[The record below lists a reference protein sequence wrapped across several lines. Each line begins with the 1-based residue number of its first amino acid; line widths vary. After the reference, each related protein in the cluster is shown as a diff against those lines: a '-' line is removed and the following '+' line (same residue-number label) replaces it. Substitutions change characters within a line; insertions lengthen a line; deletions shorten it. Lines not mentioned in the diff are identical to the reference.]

1 LGIDRYPADALWR
14 QSLAQA
20 FFIDRVIL
28 RDDSVD
34 LMVSKN
40 YQGIDEALA
49 LLADQDPDTCCAALS
64 TLDDILKLNPSNG
77 LAIPLDLIVAHIH
90 SVVLNAVDAEV
101 KSKAQAVLANA
112 LTNDSYR
119 SAFFSLVPEEQ
130 VMTTLTKLESQC
142 LTGPPSNMQ
151 SGLHLFGFFLDLA
164 YHAYPAQQH
173 TTLVTLARY
182 IRLLRMTIIDTNPFD
197 MRFAAVQSLAAI
209 QHIWAARTT
218 SKATAPLILGL
229 SFVLYDLLNDDDDDE
244 IRDTAALATGALLRA
259 QDKPDT
265 KDTVP
270 LLTAQHLA
278 TWLSRTFS
286 TSRFLVAEALR
297 RLTNTPAPTPLFSV
311 PFEKILARERQEDTA
326 LFATEK
332 QNLYKDDTLDAVL
345 WMRVLTA
352 LPASSIAPGTR
363 VDTKTYIL
371 HALDVLART
380 AERERDGAL
389 GWLSK
394 PEVFTLGI
402 RVLCAAEVCLKWG
415 DGEGRGEVL
424 VALRRFADVAEK
436 GEVHGLLLERV
447 ELVLEREVVGMMG
460 RVAEILRAG

>member
-1 LGIDRYPADALWR
+1 
-14 QSLAQA
+14 
-20 FFIDRVIL
+20 
-28 RDDSVD
+28 
-34 LMVSKN
+34 
-40 YQGIDEALA
+40 
-49 LLADQDPDTCCAALS
+49 
-64 TLDDILKLNPSNG
+64 
-77 LAIPLDLIVAHIH
+77 
-90 SVVLNAVDAEV
+90 
-101 KSKAQAVLANA
+101 
-112 LTNDSYR
+112 
-119 SAFFSLVPEEQ
+119 
-130 VMTTLTKLESQC
+130 
-142 LTGPPSNMQ
+142 
-151 SGLHLFGFFLDLA
+151 
-164 YHAYPAQQH
+164 
-173 TTLVTLARY
+173 
-182 IRLLRMTIIDTNPFD
+182 
-197 MRFAAVQSLAAI
+197 MRFAAVQSLATFH
-209 QHIWAARTT
+209 HIWAARTT

-229 SFVLYDLLNDDDDDE
+229 SFVLYDLLNDDDDE

-270 LLTAQHLA
+270 FLTAQHLA

-311 PFEKILARERQEDTA
+311 PFEKVLARERQEDTA

-363 VDTKTYIL
+363 AGMKTYIL

-380 AERERDGAL
+380 AECERDGAL

-447 ELVLEREVVGMMG
+447 EGMLEREVVGMMG